1 MSDLRTRLLRIAREH
16 PSLRGPLAQI
26 IRASRQAD
34 FGIISNSA
42 RTAFETELL
51 PQIQS
56 MTQSPQQVQA
66 VREHLHTLL
75 DTTFSRKD
83 SLYLLLIRYKS
94 IDVGDAHFL
103 QDLKRAVDQWARQQ
117 ASADPT
123 DPL

>member
-16 PSLRGPLAQI
+16 PSLRRPLAQI
-26 IRASRQAD
+26 IRANRQAD

-66 VREHLHTLL
+66 VREHLHSLL
-75 DTTFSRKD
+75 DTTFARKD

-103 QDLKRAVDQWARQQ
+103 QDLKRAVDQWARQH